1 MPARRHITTALF
13 VALLFPACSTG
24 PELIKIEESPQGAV
38 YLKRISDGS
47 LEAAHPIKID
57 SATIALMLS
66 GILIR
71 EHQPAPRTP
80 SGGSDSRPVFSG
92 SQVGYLAP
100 LISEGLRRAASDQQ
114 VGFRIGQLGEPGLSQ
129 RVGASVPS
137 TTAVLYAYGRSL
149 YVTLTQYH
157 SPEEAA
163 TTSKIA
169 DTTGLANRTLSFVPE
184 AAKRPDTYL
193 DARSTDRT
201 LVIDYALLDRLP
213 AAASVPASAGSP
225 PRPQSSPAS
234 PPPSADE
241 GKANPAKK
249 DSEIEALRK
258 ELEEIKKQLAEQQAE
273 RARSQPQH
281 TVPQR

>member
-1 MPARRHITTALF
+1 MSDRRHITIALF
-13 VALLFPACSTG
+13 VALLFTACSTG
-24 PELIKIEESPQGAV
+24 PELVKIEESPQGAV

-66 GILIR
+66 GMLIR
-71 EHQPAPRTP
+71 EHQPAPS
-80 SGGSDSRPVFSG
+80 SGGSVSRPVFSG

-114 VGFRIGQLGEPGLSQ
+114 VGFRIGQLAEPGLSQ

-163 TTSKIA
+163 TASKTA

-213 AAASVPASAGSP
+213 PAARVPASAAP
-225 PRPQSSPAS
+225 TPTPQSSPAA
-234 PPPSADE
+234 PPSSADE

-273 RARSQPQH
+273 RARSQP
-281 TVPQR
+281 